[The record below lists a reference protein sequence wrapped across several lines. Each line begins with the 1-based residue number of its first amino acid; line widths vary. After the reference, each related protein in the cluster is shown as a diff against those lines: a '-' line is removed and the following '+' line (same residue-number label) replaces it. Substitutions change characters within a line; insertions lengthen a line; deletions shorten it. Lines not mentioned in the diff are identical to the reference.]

1 MIAIA
6 CVYLDALCFLRR
18 LSSSQ
23 LRRRHLP
30 DGPGDHGERQVSI
43 FSTKKRPTAVK
54 EKRMSF
60 NVAHGYCVRRT
71 VEVRSILGDLW
82 AFSLLAD
89 DSLRIPV
96 NVVAHGGV
104 IARC

>member
-1 MIAIA
+1 MRFVSSAG
-6 CVYLDALCFLRR
+6 YLL
-18 LSSSQ
+18 LSCD
-23 LRRRHLP
+23 
-30 DGPGDHGERQVSI
+30 DGTYPTGLETMVRQVSI